1 MSDETPITRA
11 VACAVSADPRF
22 ARQYP
27 AEFAAAVSAGLEK
40 AGYSIIATA
49 ELETL
54 EETASDHRGMFP
66 RCEVIKP
73 SRDEDFYVGWS
84 RNPDAPV
91 IAGTRAEML
100 AADCPASRLRRADEA
115 GTSYRAAADGCSWDD
130 AGLVAEQ
137 RGFLP
142 RANLAAYTRA
152 LMEDRAADA
161 WDLLE
166 PFDGESEVRRD

>member
-1 MSDETPITRA
+1 MSGETPIARA
-11 VACAVSADPRF
+11 IADAVRADRKS

-27 AEFAAAVSAGLEK
+27 AEVAAAVSDGLEK
-40 AGYSIIATA
+40 AGYSIIPTA
-49 ELETL
+49 DLEKL

-66 RCEVIKP
+66 SCEVIKP

-100 AADCPASRLRRADEA
+100 AADCPASRLRRADEN
-115 GTSYRAAADGCSWDD
+115 GTSYRTAADGCSWDSR
-130 AGLVAEQ
+130 GLVAEQ

-152 LMEDRAADA
+152 LIEERKPAA

-166 PFDGESEVRRD
+166 PFEGETEVRRD